1 MSPKPRAEFREKTR
15 ASLIACALLL
25 FASQAWGQDG
35 RERQAYEEVFY
46 PSGKLRIQA
55 YVYKPAG
62 EGPFPVVIYNH
73 GSRSTGERVP
83 MPFVYVGSML
93 AASDYLVLVP
103 ERRGYGLSDGPTF
116 REVVGEDR
124 GPRFVTRVQEE
135 TDDVLAAAEFVK
147 TLPYADATRIGVM
160 GWSFGGIVSVF
171 AASRSSTF
179 RVVVDQAGAALTWN
193 RSPSMQQALTDAAG
207 HIRVPLLGMVAEND
221 QTTESVKAV
230 VKETGKRKAPVKLI
244 VYPRFTPRE
253 NPSHVAPGHMIFAAE
268 GAHIWETDLKE
279 FLAQYLGKR

>member
-35 RERQAYEEVFY
+35 RERRAYEEVFY

-55 YVYKPAG
+55 YLYKPAG

-73 GSRSTGERVP
+73 GSRPTRERVP

-93 AASDYLVLVP
+93 EASGYLVLVP

-116 REVVGEDR
+116 SEVVGEDR

-147 TLPYADATRIGVM
+147 TLPYADATRVGVM
-160 GWSFGGIVSVF
+160 GWSFGGIVSIF

-179 RVVVDQAGAALTWN
+179 RVAVDQAGAALTWN
-193 RSPSMQQALTDAAG
+193 RSPAMQQALTDAAG
-207 HIRVPLLGMVAEND
+207 HIRVPLLAMVAEND
-221 QTTESVKAV
+221 QTTESAKTV
-230 VKETGKRKAPVKLI
+230 VKEAEKRNTPAKLI
-244 VYPRFTPRE
+244 IYPAFTPHE
-253 NPSHVAPGHMIFAAE
+253 ELSNVAPGHMIFAAE
-268 GAHIWETDLKE
+268 GAHIWKADLRE
-279 FLAQYLGKR
+279 FLARYLGKM

>member
-35 RERQAYEEVFY
+35 RERRAYEEVFY

-55 YVYKPAG
+55 YLYKPAG

-73 GSRSTGERVP
+73 GSRPTRERVP

-93 AASDYLVLVP
+93 EASGYLVLVP

-116 REVVGEDR
+116 SEVVGEDR

-147 TLPYADATRIGVM
+147 TLPYADATRVGVM

-193 RSPSMQQALTDAAG
+193 RSPAMQQALTDAAG
-207 HIRVPLLGMVAEND
+207 HVRVPLLGMVAEND

-230 VKETGKRKAPVKLI
+230 VKEAERHKLPAKLI
-244 VYPRFTPRE
+244 VYPPFTPRE
-253 NPSHVAPGHMIFAAE
+253 NPWQVTPGHMIFAAE
-268 GAHIWETDLKE
+268 GAHIWEVDLKE
-279 FLAQYLGKR
+279 FLAQYLGKV